1 MDGDRKCGEERVWE
15 EGREVVLG
23 WNKWEIKLI
32 KKSKKA
38 SSDKQRLLGIHEFDW
53 VIKYAL

>member
-1 MDGDRKCGEERVWE
+1 MEFFGGGRGGSGVDGDRKCGEERVWE

-32 KKSKKA
+32 KKFKKV
-38 SSDKQRLLGIHEFDW
+38 SFDK
-53 VIKYAL
+53 